1 MKKYLVILAA
11 SSLLVFASCNKEKNQ
26 AYTIEGNKIVLNV
39 AGELPQDNNAKQTW
53 SGERLRIFFN
63 SGDQI
68 NINGTD
74 YALSCYPS
82 NIAGTSTSVSNYARV
97 TCDLADDYKL
107 FYPTEGYTSITPNAD
122 GTDFIATVNMP
133 THVTLI
139 PNTAMNRFSTM
150 NYTPVWPLYTFLSD
164 EVMHENNPALA
175 GATTEDGSCFELK
188 NAVAVIAPE
197 VIYGQEWAE
206 LVFGGSYENPADCP
220 TLYFTDVVI
229 SANHQLT
236 GAATL
241 NTEDAAAPYIVM
253 DNTLAEGSMDKVY
266 CHLDTPVEINGLATS
281 HVMLGNVAVPVMP
294 AGTSF
299 QANLYFYVVNADGS
313 NTYYKYQS
321 RTSQNIMPFRRSYRD
336 FFDFNFQTVQG
347 AGTGVTITSQ
357 ATPFTIE

>member
-26 AYTIEGNKIVLNV
+26 AYTVEGNKIVLNV
-39 AGELPQDNNAKQTW
+39 AGELPNDNAKQTW

-74 YALSCYPS
+74 YSLSCYPS
-82 NIAGTSTSVSNYARV
+82 NIPGTSTSVSNYARV
-97 TCDLADDYKL
+97 TCDLASDYHL
-107 FYPTEGYTSITPNAD
+107 FYPAEAYTVTDGDNEGEYV
-122 GTDFIATVNMP
+122 ATVNMP

-139 PNTAMNRFSTM
+139 PNLAMNRFSTM
-150 NYTPVWPLYTFLSD
+150 NYVPVWPLYTYLNEETMNSTLSTTD
-164 EVMHENNPALA
+164 D
-175 GATTEDGSCFELK
+175 GARFELK
-188 NAVAVIAPE
+188 NAVALIAPA

-206 LVFGGSYENPADCP
+206 VVFGGTYATPEDCP

-229 SANHQLT
+229 SANEKLT

-241 NTEDAAAPYIVM
+241 NTEDATAPYIVM
-253 DNTLAEGSMDKVY
+253 DNTVAEGSMDKVY
-266 CHLDTPVEINGLATS
+266 CHLDSPVAITGLATS
-281 HVMLGNVAVPVMP
+281 HVMLGNVAAPVMP

-299 QANLYFYVVNADGS
+299 QVNLYFYVLDAAGTP
-313 NTYYKYQS
+313 TYYKYQS
-321 RTSQNIMPFRRSYRD
+321 RNGQNVMPFRRSYRD
-336 FFDFNFQTVQG
+336 FFDFNFQTIQG
-347 AGTGVTITSQ
+347 TNNGVVITSQ